1 MDSLNTAVNLM
12 KEKCFLGVS
21 FKGCYSSIPVKET
34 SRKYLRF
41 TWNDKLYQFTCLAQG
56 LSTCPRIFTKLTKC
70 VFSTLRQQGHCNT
83 ANIDDSVLIGETYDD
98 CKVNI
103 QDTGKLCD
111 HLGLTIHPKKP
122 VFIPT
127 REIQYLG
134 FILNLNEMT
143 VKLTLEKVIKIKEQ
157 HILGKNNSIRRK
169 YDVSIREISELIAK
183 MIVSEPGVPYGKRF
197 H

>member
-1 MDSLNTAVNLM
+1 MLFC
-12 KEKCFLGVS
+12 EYR
-21 FKGCYSSIPVKET
+21 FKGCYSSIPVNET
-34 SRKYLRF
+34 SQKYLRF

-157 HILGKNNSIRRK
+157 HILGKVNSIRRK